1 MSPDQNSSQ
10 EPSEVSRAS
19 STQPPATALFPQG
32 PLEAEWSPLV
42 NPSLAHVKTLCVCL
56 SVMRS
61 IHGQFCD
68 QLRDRNT
75 GQTEAVG

>member
-1 MSPDQNSSQ
+1 MILQISIYFQLTSNQVPKDQQ
-10 EPSEVSRAS
+10 IR
-19 STQPPATALFPQG
+19 
-32 PLEAEWSPLV
+32 
-42 NPSLAHVKTLCVCL
+42 CL